1 MYLEKINIYLIFQ
14 LFWKNFYEIME
25 FLNEDLRLKLIQL
38 TWRNPAFMA
47 IAIALI
53 WLIPQLLIRKI
64 MSEQYEKNKLDKQK
78 QKIKKLY
85 P

>member
-1 MYLEKINIYLIFQ
+1 MNYFLKINY
-14 LFWKNFYEIME
+14 ME
-25 FLNEDLRLKLIQL
+25 FLNQEVIRL

-64 MSEQYEKNKLDKQK
+64 LSENYKKKKFEKQQDK
-78 QKIKKLY
+78 INKLY
-85 P
+85 PKTLK

>member
-1 MYLEKINIYLIFQ
+1 
-14 LFWKNFYEIME
+14 ME
-25 FLNEDLRLKLIQL
+25 FFNEDLRLKLLQL

-64 MSEQYEKNKLDKQK
+64 MSEQYKKNKLEKQK

-85 P
+85 PETLK